1 MSAQPPKSI
10 SRRRRTAGDIFPE
23 ALPDG
28 WRIIRPDGPQCWAT
42 DGERTSRTR
51 PAGTPDA
58 TLIADAWDALRAPTP
73 ALHSTERAH
82 ITCRVCE
89 KPARVP
95 VDHPALLCP
104 LCLDNLDAT
113 AAHVHTCLEAVWA
126 RWDEATERWQAQ
138 VAASGMADRWAKVE
152 AAMIGVGLGQVS
164 ARTFDELWTKR
175 KAEGGD
181 FAALL
186 VAFEAHK
193 AELDR
198 MSQELERWNRARDEV
213 NAAVLNAPIEQLEKA
228 A

>member
-1 MSAQPPKSI
+1 MPPKS
-10 SRRRRTAGDIFPE
+10 RHRTGAEIFPE
-23 ALPDG
+23 AEP
-28 WRIIRPDGPQCWAT
+28 
-42 DGERTSRTR
+42 RTAQEVVT
-51 PAGTPDA
+51 
-58 TLIADAWDALRAPTP
+58 
-73 ALHSTERAH
+73 H
-82 ITCRVCE
+82 ITCRVCG
-89 KPARVP
+89 KRAQVSAF
-95 VDHPALLCP
+95 HPALLCP
-104 LCLDNLDAT
+104 ICLIDLDAT

-126 RWDEATERWQAQ
+126 RWDEATERWMVQ

-164 ARTFDELWTKR
+164 ARAFDDVWAKR

-198 MSQELERWNRARDEV
+198 MSQELERWNRARDEI